1 MLTEIDPRVLASVNL
16 HAVLGSLPR
25 LAELAPQSAEYLG
38 RLDRPVAL
46 TMSVLRGPSARLVFG
61 RDGITAGG
69 EPSGAV
75 AARLLFR
82 SAQHLNAVVDGS
94 AQPIPVAGPSG
105 LRFLT
110 QVFTPLSE
118 LLSGYLQPTEAA
130 LADPVFAE
138 ASTLLTLHV
147 AATAITVVG
156 NHDRSGRFSAQQM
169 PDGDID
175 LEVGDLLRYRI
186 RVRGHRLGLARP
198 TSDAPRAVFA
208 FADLDTLGG
217 VLSGRDSALACVA
230 SGRLAMRGYIPLVDN
245 TNRILDRVGH
255 YLGK

>member
-1 MLTEIDPRVLASVNL
+1 MLTEIDPRVLARVNL
-16 HAVLGSLPR
+16 YAVLGSLPR
-25 LAELAPQSAEYLG
+25 LAELAPRSAEHLG
-38 RLDRPVAL
+38 RLDRPVTL
-46 TMSVLRGPSARLVFG
+46 TMSVAGGPKARLIFDS
-61 RDGITAGG
+61 DGIRAGH
-69 EPSGAV
+69 EPSGTV

-82 SAQHLNAVVDGS
+82 SAQHLNAVIDGS
-94 AQPIPVAGPSG
+94 AQPIPVAGPRG

-118 LLSGYLQPTEAA
+118 LLSEYLQPTEAA
-130 LADPVFAE
+130 LADPAIAE
-138 ASTLLTLHV
+138 ASTLLTLNV
-147 AATAITVVG
+147 AVRAIIVVG

-186 RVRGHRLGLARP
+186 RVRDHRLGLARP
-198 TSDAPRAVFA
+198 TLAAPRAVFA

-245 TNRILDRVGH
+245 INRILDRVGH